1 MNGLSRV
8 TQSALHVK
16 DRSVLAPDRTIF
28 RYSRRTA
35 AGSATVED
43 VVGTYGDYLR
53 DLDNGLA
60 IDPLKTPVATESNNP
75 RNTMLI
81 TDLYNGIPDP
91 VVVPDPLLP
100 Y

>member
-1 MNGLSRV
+1 MSGLSRV
-8 TQSALHVK
+8 TQSALHIK

-28 RYSRRTA
+28 RYSRRVA
-35 AGSATVED
+35 VGSSVVED

-53 DLDNGLA
+53 DLDKKLA
-60 IDPLKTPVATESNNP
+60 IDPLKTPVATEAANP

-81 TDLYNGIPDP
+81 TDLYQGIPDQ
-91 VVVPDPLLP
+91 VVIADPLLP